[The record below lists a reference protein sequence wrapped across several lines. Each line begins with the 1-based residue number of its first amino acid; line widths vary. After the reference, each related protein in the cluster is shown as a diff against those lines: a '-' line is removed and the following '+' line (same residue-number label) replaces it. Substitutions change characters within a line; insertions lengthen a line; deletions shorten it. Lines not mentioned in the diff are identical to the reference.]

1 MNLHSYRPGE
11 AIPDFD
17 ASVIVSQNA
26 DEHLSMDGAGGRC
39 SLWWNTVP
47 EMPGERLGIIGHFQA
62 VSPEAGE
69 CLLEGA
75 KSRLASVGCTM
86 AVGPMDG
93 NTWRRYRVLFER
105 GEEPPFFMEPDNPG
119 WWAAAFQNSGFTAL
133 ATYSSSLVK
142 DLRRKDPR
150 AERAMKRF
158 EKQGIQFRNVALS
171 RFEEDLRR
179 IYEVSLVSFPN
190 NFLYTPVSEEAFM
203 GQYLPYRDKIL
214 PDLVFLA
221 EDAGR
226 PVGYL
231 FAIPDYAE
239 AMRGQAIKT
248 VIGKTLAIL
257 PGRRYGGLG
266 VVLTGMLHQRAADLG
281 YSRLIHALQNEE
293 NQVQNLTGFFGEKM
307 RRYVLFSC
315 QLTGGTGVPPV

>member
-1 MNLHSYRPGE
+1 MNLHSYQPGE

-26 DEHLSMDGAGGRC
+26 DEHLCFDGDATAGRC

-47 EMPGERLGIIGHFQA
+47 EMPGERLGIIGHFEA
-62 VSPEAGE
+62 VSREAGE

-75 KSRLASVGCTM
+75 KSRLSSAGCTM

-93 NTWRRYRVLFER
+93 NTWRRYRVLTER
-105 GEEPPFFMEPDNPG
+105 GEDPPFFMEPDNPE
-119 WWAAAFQNSGFTAL
+119 WWAPAFASSGFTPL

-142 DLRRKDPR
+142 DLRRRDLRNDR
-150 AERAMKRF
+150 AVTRLQKEA
-158 EKQGIQFRNVALS
+158 IQFRNVNLS
-171 RFEEDLRR
+171 CFEEDLRG

-190 NFLYTPVSEEAFM
+190 NFLYTPISERAFM
-203 GQYLPYRDKIL
+203 GQYLPYRDKIVA
-214 PDLVFLA
+214 DLVFLA

-231 FAIPDYAE
+231 FAVPDYAE

-293 NQVQNLTGFFGEKM
+293 NQVQNLSGFYGEKM

-315 QLTGGTGVPPV
+315 QLRQ

>member
-1 MNLHSYRPGE
+1 MTLLTYRPGD

-17 ASVIVSQNA
+17 ASVIISHKA
-26 DEHLSMDGAGGRC
+26 DEHLCTDGGRC

-47 EMPGERLGIIGHFQA
+47 EMPGEMLGIIGHFQA
-62 VSPEAGE
+62 SSQEAAE
-69 CLLEGA
+69 FLLEA
-75 KSRLASVGCTM
+75 SKKRLASLGCTL

-93 NTWRRYRVLFER
+93 NTWRRYRVLTER
-105 GEEPPFFMEPDNPG
+105 GEEPAFFMEPDNPE
-119 WWAAAFQNSGFTAL
+119 WWAPAFASSGFTPL

-150 AERAMKRF
+150 AERAKMRL
-158 EKQGIQFRNVALS
+158 EKDGIRFRNVNLS
-171 RFEEDLRR
+171 CFEEDLCG

-190 NFLYTPVSEEAFM
+190 NFLYTPISEQAFM
-203 GQYLPYRDKIL
+203 DQYLPYRDKIVS
-214 PDLVFLA
+214 DLVFLA

-231 FAIPDYAE
+231 FAVPDYAE
-239 AMRGQAIKT
+239 AMRGQVMQT

-293 NQVQNLTGFFGEKM
+293 NQVQNLSGFYGEKM